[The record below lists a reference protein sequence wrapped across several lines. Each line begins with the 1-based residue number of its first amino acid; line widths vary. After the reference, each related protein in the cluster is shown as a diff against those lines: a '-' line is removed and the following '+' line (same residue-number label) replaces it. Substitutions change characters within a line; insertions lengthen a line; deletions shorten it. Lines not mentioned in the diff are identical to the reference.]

1 MNTTGKVFKYGDN
14 VNTDVIIPARYL
26 NDASAEN
33 LRAHAMEDIDPD
45 FAKNVKPGDVIVGGF
60 NFGSGSSRE
69 HAPLAIKASGVSLV
83 IAKSFARIFFRNAVN
98 IGLLTVESAK
108 MADEIAK
115 NDVLSVENGK
125 IKDITTGKSYDL
137 PPIDDYVKNILES
150 GGLMEAVKKN
160 EG

>member
-1 MNTTGKVFKYGDN
+1 MNTTGKVFKYGNN

-26 NDASAEN
+26 NDASAQN

-98 IGLLTVESAK
+98 IGLLTVESAQ

-115 NDVLSVENGK
+115 NDVLSVGNGK

>member
-45 FAKNVKPGDVIVGGF
+45 FAKKVKPGDVIVGGY

-98 IGLLTVESAK
+98 IGLLTVESAQ

-115 NDVLSVENGK
+115 NDVLSVGNGK

-150 GGLMEAVKKN
+150 GGLMEAVKIN

>member
-1 MNTTGKVFKYGDN
+1 MKEGKVFKYGDN

-33 LRAHAMEDIDPD
+33 LRAHVLEDLDHT
-45 FAKNVKPGDVIVGGF
+45 FAKRVREGDFVVGGF

-69 HAPLAIKASGVSLV
+69 HAPLALKAAGVSAV

-98 IGLLTVESAK
+98 IGLLLIENAK
-108 MADEIAK
+108 MADEISE
-115 NDVLSVENGK
+115 NDVLTLENDK
-125 IKDITTGKSYDL
+125 LTDLTTGAGYTL
-137 PPIDDYVKNILES
+137 APMDDYVKRIMEK
-150 GGLMEAVKKN
+150 GGLMEALKD

>member
-1 MNTTGKVFKYGDN
+1 MKEGKVFKYGDN

-33 LRAHAMEDIDPD
+33 LRAHVLEDLDHT
-45 FAKNVKPGDVIVGGF
+45 FAKRVREGDFVVGGF

-69 HAPLAIKASGVSLV
+69 HAPLALKAAGVSAV

-98 IGLLTVESAK
+98 IGLLLIENAK
-108 MADEIAK
+108 MADEISE
-115 NDVLSVENGK
+115 NDVLTLENDK
-125 IKDITTGKSYDL
+125 LTDLTTGAVYAL
-137 PPIDDYVKNILES
+137 APMDDYVKRIMEK
-150 GGLMEAVKKN
+150 GGLMEALKD

>member
-1 MNTTGKVFKYGDN
+1 MKEGKVFKYGDN

-33 LRAHAMEDIDPD
+33 LRAHVLEDLDHT
-45 FAKNVKPGDVIVGGF
+45 FAKRVREGDFVVGGF

-69 HAPLAIKASGVSLV
+69 HAPLALKAAGVSAV

-98 IGLLTVESAK
+98 IGLLLIENAK
-108 MADEIAK
+108 MADEISE
-115 NDVLSVENGK
+115 NDVLTLENDK
-125 IKDITTGKSYDL
+125 LTDLTTGAVYTL
-137 PPIDDYVKNILES
+137 APMDDHVKRIMEK
-150 GGLMEAVKKN
+150 GGLMEALKD

>member
-1 MNTTGKVFKYGDN
+1 MKEGKVFKYGDN

-33 LRAHAMEDIDPD
+33 LRAHVLEDLDHT
-45 FAKNVKPGDVIVGGF
+45 FAKRVREGDFVVGGF

-69 HAPLAIKASGVSLV
+69 HAPLALKAAGVSAV

-98 IGLLTVESAK
+98 IGLLLIENAK
-108 MADEIAK
+108 MADEISE
-115 NDVLSVENGK
+115 NDVLTLENDK
-125 IKDITTGKSYDL
+125 LTDLTTGAVYTL
-137 PPIDDYVKNILES
+137 VPMDDYVKRIMEK
-150 GGLMEAVKKN
+150 GGLMEALKD

>member
-1 MNTTGKVFKYGDN
+1 MKEGKVFKYGDN

-33 LRAHAMEDIDPD
+33 LRAHVLEDLDHT
-45 FAKNVKPGDVIVGGF
+45 FAKRVREGDFVVGGF

-69 HAPLAIKASGVSLV
+69 HAPLALKAAGVSAV

-98 IGLLTVESAK
+98 IGLLLIENAK
-108 MADEIAK
+108 MADEISE
-115 NDVLSVENGK
+115 NDVLTLENDK
-125 IKDITTGKSYDL
+125 LTDLTTGAVYTL
-137 PPIDDYVKNILES
+137 APMDDYVKCIMEK
-150 GGLMEAVKKN
+150 GGLMEALKD

>member
-1 MNTTGKVFKYGDN
+1 MKKGKVFKYGDN

-33 LRAHAMEDIDPD
+33 LRAHVLEDLDHT
-45 FAKNVKPGDVIVGGF
+45 FAKRVREGDFVVGGF

-69 HAPLAIKASGVSLV
+69 HAPLALKAAGVSAV

-98 IGLLTVESAK
+98 IGLLLIENTK
-108 MADEIAK
+108 MADEISE
-115 NDVLSVENGK
+115 NDVLTLENDK
-125 IKDITTGKSYDL
+125 LTDLTTGAVYTL
-137 PPIDDYVKNILES
+137 APMDDYVKRIMEK
-150 GGLMEAVKKN
+150 GGLMEALKD

>member
-1 MNTTGKVFKYGDN
+1 MKEGKVFKYGDN

-33 LRAHAMEDIDPD
+33 LRAHVLEDLDHTFAERVREGD
-45 FAKNVKPGDVIVGGF
+45 FVVGGF

-69 HAPLAIKASGVSLV
+69 HAPLALKAAGVSAV

-98 IGLLTVESAK
+98 IGLLLIENAK
-108 MADEIAK
+108 MADEISE
-115 NDVLSVENGK
+115 NDVLTLENDK
-125 IKDITTGKSYDL
+125 LTDLTTGAVYTL
-137 PPIDDYVKNILES
+137 APMDDYVKRIMEK
-150 GGLMEAVKKN
+150 GGLMEALKD

>member
-1 MNTTGKVFKYGDN
+1 MKEGKVFKYGDN

-33 LRAHAMEDIDPD
+33 LRAHVLEDLDHT
-45 FAKNVKPGDVIVGGF
+45 FAKRVREGDFVVGGF

-69 HAPLAIKASGVSLV
+69 HAPLALKAAGVSAV

-98 IGLLTVESAK
+98 IGLLLIENAK
-108 MADEIAK
+108 MADEISE
-115 NDVLSVENGK
+115 NDVLTLENDK
-125 IKDITTGKSYDL
+125 LTDLTTGAVYTL
-137 PPIDDYVKNILES
+137 APMDDYVKRIMKK
-150 GGLMEAVKKN
+150 GGLMEALKD

>member
-1 MNTTGKVFKYGDN
+1 MKEGKVFKYGDN

-33 LRAHAMEDIDPD
+33 LRAHVLEDLDHT
-45 FAKNVKPGDVIVGGF
+45 FAKRVREGDFVVGGF

-69 HAPLAIKASGVSLV
+69 HAPLALKAAGVSAV

-98 IGLLTVESAK
+98 IGLLLIENAK
-108 MADEIAK
+108 MADEISE
-115 NDVLSVENGK
+115 NDVLILENDK
-125 IKDITTGKSYDL
+125 LTDLTTGAVYTL
-137 PPIDDYVKNILES
+137 APMDDYVKRIMEK
-150 GGLMEAVKKN
+150 GGLMEALKD